1 VGIYNS
7 GIGSTVFSSALT
19 RDGTMDMAVF
29 EIDAAAGDTFKAHMW
44 QLSGTQSAAA
54 YSLAAFDVASY
65 NFNVAN
71 GANQTNTA
79 VLNGAPAKL
88 LKTGDGVLIVT
99 NANTYGGGTTVSA
112 GTLELG
118 NGGSVIGSITNNAVL
133 SINRNDTNTLANAI
147 SGSGSL
153 SKAGA
158 GTVILTNANTYGGT
172 TAVSA
177 GRLAVAHGDALG
189 STSGGTT
196 VESGAQLML
205 SNVVVGNEAVT
216 INGDGLASGAQ
227 FAGSLRSIGTNTLG
241 GKVTLGSDAKIF
253 GGTGTSLTLDVVSG
267 DGVNLASHNLT
278 IDGAGASR
286 IQDAIV
292 GTGRLTKEGSGTLTL
307 EGANTYTGGTTIS
320 AGTLKLQGGSVAGN
334 ITNNAN
340 LTITGGTELVNIIS
354 GNGSLTKADS
364 GLSIL
369 WSSNSYTGATVVEA
383 GSLRLDGSGSLS
395 ASTTLQ
401 VASGTLF
408 SATGVFKTS
417 NNLTLA
423 GLTGAGE
430 VFNKAGILTVN
441 KSSGTDTFEGL
452 ISGDQELIKS
462 GDGTLIL
469 AGASS
474 YTGAS
479 SIVGGRLVLGHSN
492 ALGGTSTGTVVVS
505 GAQLRLNPLADTE
518 FAAEPLSLS
527 GEGLTGTVGGAL
539 RNATNN
545 NTWKGKITL
554 AANASIGAHSGTT
567 LTLDVDSG
575 DAIDLA
581 GFDLVFDGAGMVQ
594 INDPIAG
601 AGQISKIGSGQLVVN
616 NSVLTA
622 TIQSNAVSVH
632 FANPPGDGT
641 FAVLSGPLD
650 AASLASVNVTGL
662 DSGQTATVANSPN
675 LVIQV
680 ADAPA
685 GPTFDSAYPA
695 NSLTDLAPNGL
706 TYLMNYAFG
715 GSSTHAAT
723 LPSQDFNDPTKL
735 TLVAFVRTDN
745 TGGVLSVV
753 GEAGDALS
761 NFDSANPIPGEVALD
776 QSDAPAG
783 TEKRIFSVPANG
795 DRLFL
800 RLKATLTP

>member
-1 VGIYNS
+1 LGLWLGLVLSLVDQSVFATSISFIGVEPSIGPAYATQNWSSPSAAKTFDLGGTEIYGTSGYYQLRPMPTNTVSNISEGAGAGNNLGITEGSNPTLYSPPVFLSSITGGAGTYVNFGGYPNFLGPDGTTIYRQGSLSVSVGAGPYNTPSGNNTGYYGDAFSFTMATNIAADFRIGIAVDTAGNGLYAPDYVSIFNS
-7 GIGSTVFSSALT
+7 GTGSVFSSQLART
-19 RDGTMDMAVF
+19 NSPKMTFFDVTAS
-29 EIDAAAGDTFKAHMW
+29 AGESFSVAMW
-44 QLSGTQSAAA
+44 QLAGSQSVAPFG
-54 YSLAAFDVASY
+54 LITFDVLRYKFDVGS
-65 NFNVAN
+65 
-71 GANQTNTA
+71 GLTQTNSV
-79 VLNGAPAKL
+79 VLTGSPATL
-88 LKTGDGVLIVT
+88 VKTGAGTLVIT
-99 NANTYGGGTTVSA
+99 SSNTYGA
-112 GTLELG
+112 
-118 NGGSVIGSITNNAVL
+118 
-133 SINRNDTNTLANAI
+133 
-147 SGSGSL
+147 
-153 SKAGA
+153 
-158 GTVILTNANTYGGT
+158 
-172 TAVSA
+172 
-177 GRLAVAHGDALG
+177 
-189 STSGGTT
+189 
-196 VESGAQLML
+196 
-205 SNVVVGNEAVT
+205 
-216 INGDGLASGAQ
+216 
-227 FAGSLRSIGTNTLG
+227 
-241 GKVTLGSDAKIF
+241 
-253 GGTGTSLTLDVVSG
+253 
-267 DGVNLASHNLT
+267 
-278 IDGAGASR
+278 
-286 IQDAIV
+286 
-292 GTGRLTKEGSGTLTL
+292 
-307 EGANTYTGGTTIS
+307 GTTIS
-320 AGTLKLQGGSVAGN
+320 EGTFKLAGGSVAGN

-622 TIQSNAVSVH
+622 TIQSNSVSVN
-632 FANPPGDGT
+632 FATPPADGT
-641 FAVLSGPLD
+641 FVVLSGPLD
-650 AASLASVNVTGL
+650 SASLASVNVTGL